1 MDPSLYPFTKGRNA
15 MFGFRPEGRRVRGL
29 DPIVQ
34 VMPYIMPMRCDA
46 QVFLDYD
53 VEYEPLMRYIAQ
65 KSREGAKITFMELVV
80 ASFVR
85 AVSQAPEINRFI
97 MNKQF
102 YNRKELTVSYTILMD
117 TEDGSIKENTV
128 KIFFDP
134 TDTIFDVS
142 ARMKAAVAA
151 NRKEETAGFALKLA
165 TFLMKVPVLPGL
177 VVGLV
182 KLLDRYGLCP
192 KAFIDELPF
201 HTSMYITNNASI
213 GLMKVYHHIYNFGNT
228 SLFFGMGVPKRFN
241 TVDAKG
247 NVIRKCQLPIGITAD
262 ERVCGGA
269 TYAKFFAVMKQCLSH
284 PELLEKEPEQVF
296 YNEGAEYHVSKPADA
311 FKPAIQQE
319 STVSA

>member
-1 MDPSLYPFTKGRNA
+1 MDPSLYPHTKGRNA

-34 VMPYIMPMRCDA
+34 VTPYIMPMRCDA

-85 AVSQAPEINRFI
+85 AASQAPEINRFI

-117 TEDGSIKENTV
+117 TEDGSIKENAV

-151 NRKEETAGFALKLA
+151 NRKEGTAGFALKLA
-165 TFLMKVPVLPGL
+165 TFLLKVPLLPGL

-192 KAFIDELPF
+192 KALIDELPF
-201 HTSMYITNNASI
+201 HTSMFITNNASI

-228 SLFFGMGVPKRFN
+228 SVFFGMGVPKRFN

-247 NVIRKCQLPIGITAD
+247 NVIRKCQLPIGITVD

-296 YNEGAEYHVSKPADA
+296 YNEGVEYHVPKPADA

>member
-1 MDPSLYPFTKGRNA
+1 
-15 MFGFRPEGRRVRGL
+15 MFGFRPEGRRVTKM

-34 VMPYIMPMRCDA
+34 ITPYLMPMRCDA

-53 VEYEPLMRYIAQ
+53 IEYEPLMRYIAQ
-65 KSREGAKITFMELVV
+65 KSREGLKITFMEIIM

-85 AVSQAPEINRFI
+85 AVSQVPEVNRFI

-102 YNRKELTVSYTILMD
+102 YNRKELTISFTLLMD
-117 TEDGSIKENTV
+117 TADDSIKENAV

-134 TDTIFDVS
+134 SDTIFDVS
-142 ARMKAAVAA
+142 ARMKEAVEA

-165 TFLMKVPVLPGL
+165 TFLMKVPLLPNL

-192 KAFIDELPF
+192 KALLDALPF

-213 GLMKVYHHIYNFGNT
+213 GLMHVFHHIYNFGNT

-241 TVDAKG
+241 SIDAQGK
-247 NVIRKCQLPIGITAD
+247 VTRKCVLPMGITAD
-262 ERVCGGA
+262 ERVCSGA
-269 TYAKFFAVMKQCLSH
+269 MYARFFAAMKQCLLH
-284 PELLEKEPEQVF
+284 PETLETAPEKVY
-296 YNEGAEYHVSKPADA
+296 YNEGAEFHVEKPAQPVSE
-311 FKPAIQQE
+311 KE
-319 STVSA
+319 SVTA